1 MRNLKKYL
9 NSFKLWML
17 IRNISALVI
26 TLHPE
31 NQTSIYGT
39 KVLAN
44 LSLWIFAVLLNHHNF
59 VSEN

>member
-9 NSFKLWML
+9 RSFKLWML
-17 IRNISALVI
+17 IRNILAPVI

-31 NQTSIYGT
+31 NQASIYST

-44 LSLWIFAVLLNHHNF
+44 LSMQIFAVLLNHHNF
-59 VSEN
+59 MSEN